1 VSGDPFTFF
10 ILTLDRVAVALV
22 CGAAITR
29 IWLLPHSTDPANSTI
44 RTTLRILGLAILVL
58 ALTGIATLLLRS
70 AAMAEVSLADA
81 LPVVP
86 KVIGHSQFGHLWLV
100 RVIGWTMLA
109 VAWVWMR
116 WRKHVGSWLLAGGA
130 VLIVFS
136 LSASG
141 HAGDDGVWTT
151 RALIN
156 VLHIAGGCA
165 WGGTV
170 AVYVAAVL
178 PGLVTGVRRPVIG
191 DTATRLSTTAA
202 AALAVVLVTGVYNAW
217 QQFDTPAALWT
228 TVYGRVL
235 LVKLTFVAGMM
246 AIGAVNRFFIVPEI
260 VAWANTTPPADT
272 SINTIGAGHP
282 ARRFLRIL
290 RLDGI
295 VFLIVL
301 ACAVVLAGQM
311 PASHEDHGHAAGYST
326 TAA

>member
-1 VSGDPFTFF
+1 VSGDPFTFI

-29 IWLLPHSTDPANSTI
+29 LWLIPDLGDTAATMI
-44 RTTLRILGLAILVL
+44 RATFRILGLAILVL
-58 ALTGIATLLLRS
+58 AFTGIATLWLRS
-70 AAMAEVSLADA
+70 AAMAEVGLADA

-86 KVIGHSQFGHLWLV
+86 KVIGNSQFGHLWLV

-109 VAWVWMR
+109 VAWVSMCR
-116 WRKHVGSWLLAGGA
+116 RMHAGSWLLAGGA

-151 RALIN
+151 RALMN
-156 VLHIAGGCA
+156 ALHVAGGCA

-178 PGLVTGVRRPVIG
+178 PGLVVGVRHPVIG
-191 DTATRLSTTAA
+191 ETATRLSTIAA

-235 LVKLTFVAGMM
+235 LVKLTFVAVMM
-246 AIGAVNRFFIVPEI
+246 AIGAANRFFIVPEI
-260 VAWANTTPPADT
+260 VAWANATPPADMT
-272 SINTIGAGHP
+272 VNTISAGHP
-282 ARRFLRIL
+282 ARRFLRVL
-290 RLDGI
+290 RLDGM

-311 PASHEDHGHAAGYST
+311 PASHEDHGLAADYSA

>member
-1 VSGDPFTFF
+1 VSGDPFTFI

-29 IWLLPHSTDPANSTI
+29 IWLLPHPGDPATSTI
-44 RTTLRILGLAILVL
+44 RTTLRILGLAILFL
-58 ALTGIATLLLRS
+58 ALTGIATLWLRA
-70 AAMAEVSLADA
+70 AAMAEVGLSDA
-81 LPVVP
+81 LQVVP
-86 KVIGHSQFGHLWLV
+86 KVIGHSQFGHLWVV
-100 RVIGWTMLA
+100 RMIGWTMLA
-109 VAWVWMR
+109 AAWVWTR
-116 WRKHVGSWLLAGGA
+116 WRKHAGSWLLAGGA

-156 VLHIAGGCA
+156 ALHVAGGCA

-170 AVYVAAVL
+170 AIYVAAVL
-178 PGLVTGVRRPVIG
+178 PGLVAGVRRPVIG
-191 DTATRLSTTAA
+191 DTATQLSTIAA

-235 LVKLTFVAGMM
+235 LVKLTFVAVMM

-260 VAWANTTPPADT
+260 VAWANTTPPADM
-272 SINTIGAGHP
+272 NVETIGAGHP

-290 RLDGI
+290 RLDGM

-311 PASHEDHGHAAGYST
+311 PTSHEDHGHAADYSA

>member
-1 VSGDPFTFF
+1 VSGDPLTFI

-22 CGAAITR
+22 CGAAITW
-29 IWLLPHSTDPANSTI
+29 IWLVPNFGDPAAAAT

-58 ALTGIATLLLRS
+58 ALTGIATLWLRS
-70 AAMAEVSLADA
+70 AAMAEVGLSDA

-100 RVIGWTMLA
+100 RAIGWSMLA

-116 WRKHVGSWLLAGGA
+116 CRKHAGAWLLAGSA

-141 HAGDDGVWTT
+141 HAGDDGMWTT
-151 RALIN
+151 RALVN
-156 VLHIAGGCA
+156 ALHVAGGCA

-178 PGLVTGVRRPVIG
+178 PGLVAGVRRPVIG
-191 DTATRLSTTAA
+191 ETATRLSTIAA
-202 AALAVVLVTGVYNAW
+202 GALALVLITGVYNAW

-235 LVKLTFVAGMM
+235 LIKLTFVAVMM
-246 AIGAVNRFFIVPEI
+246 AIGAANRFFIVPEI

-272 SINTIGAGHP
+272 SINTIGTGHP

-290 RLDGI
+290 RLDGL

-311 PASHEDHGHAAGYST
+311 PASHEDHRHAADYSA